1 MASLSGFLRNPMGYL
16 KEVGVAAHLVYRQ
29 PPPTVT
35 SDRRA
40 RTRIQVFR
48 DLLAWKARYQTPGH
62 DFFRFGLHLS
72 NASHWKDVP
81 PEHVSMRLR
90 DQANRRIAVGH
101 AFDYSALVGDKE
113 VFLRLASGM
122 GYPVPK
128 LLAVLTPD
136 DVCWLEPDQRRIAWE
151 DRPFSR
157 HHQLEGF
164 CKPAVGGQGNGVF
177 PLSISDGTLTSTNGT
192 MSVRELRSRISAR
205 FLVEERLRQHS
216 ELARLHSA
224 SINTLRIV
232 TVRSAGSVGPL
243 AILIRIGVGRAAIDN
258 VSKGGIAALVDADSG
273 RIVGKAMRG
282 KERTVVTHHPDTGV
296 RIEGFEIPRL
306 GEAVALVCRM
316 HRDWPF
322 FHSLG
327 WDVAM
332 TPEGPVV
339 IEANDQW
346 GLDYFTRADRG
357 FGPRFLESLPT
368 GLWNGMV

>member
-1 MASLSGFLRNPMGYL
+1 MASLSGFLRNPVGYM
-16 KEVGVAAHLVYRQ
+16 KEVAVAAHLAFR
-29 PPPTVT
+29 PPPPAVS
-35 SDRRA
+35 SDRRP

-72 NASHWKDVP
+72 NATHWKDVP

-90 DQANRRIAVGH
+90 DKANRRVTVGH

-122 GYPVPK
+122 GHPVPK

-136 DVCWLEPDQRRIAWE
+136 EVCWLEPEQRRIGWE
-151 DRPFSR
+151 ASPFSR
-157 HHQLEGF
+157 HRQLQGF
-164 CKPAVGGQGNGVF
+164 CKPAVGGKGNGIF
-177 PLSISDGTLTSTNGT
+177 ALSISDGTLTSTSGPL
-192 MSVRELRSRISAR
+192 SVRELRSRISAR
-205 FLVEERLRQHS
+205 FLVEERLRQHP
-216 ELARLHSA
+216 ELARLHSS

-232 TVRSAGSVGPL
+232 TVRNAGSVEPL
-243 AILIRIGVGRAAIDN
+243 AILIRIGVGGAAIDN
-258 VSKGGIAALVDADSG
+258 VSQGGIAALVDVDSG

-282 KERTVVTHHPDTGV
+282 KNRALVSHHPDTGIQ
-296 RIEGFEIPRL
+296 IEGFQIPSL
-306 GEAVALVCRM
+306 GKAVDLVCRM

-346 GLDYFTRADRG
+346 GVDYFTHADRG

-368 GLWNGMV
+368 GVWNGMV